1 MDEMLTRNSIRFN
14 DWEPAAPLPGTQEK
28 RKAGRHMNGTR
39 NPFMRKYL
47 ILIVGAAAFTL
58 YTILL
63 SSWVNYRAGREARET
78 AQSAVR
84 SAVTTAENHIFEVMG
99 ISREQFQ
106 EMEKAKAEGK
116 PALLTG
122 EESRQAAINDLGEKL
137 AVHAAGLRMDRKVTK
152 AGAETYLWVDAARL
166 LSGKYGSTIDDV
178 LSGPVE
184 NYDRNHAVRNEDRE
198 IGLKVASAVI
208 NGAFPDG
215 FTTDLQ
221 FAEINADGSVT
232 ARSKLKTDSTTV
244 FWRVSE

>member
-1 MDEMLTRNSIRFN
+1 MDEMLTKNTIRFN

-47 ILIVGAAAFTL
+47 ILIVGAAAFTIWS
-58 YTILL
+58 ILL
-63 SSWVNYRAGREARET
+63 SSWVNYRAGKEA
-78 AQSAVR
+78 Q
-84 SAVTTAENHIFEVMG
+84 SAVTTAENHIFDVMG